1 MVQAKICGLTTLD
14 AVSAAVEGG
23 AAFVGFVFFARS
35 PRDLAPEAAARL
47 AAPLRNSGGR
57 RSPVKTVAVTVDPD
71 DALVDR
77 LMATLAPDL
86 IQVHGKE
93 TPARV
98 REIGQRSGAGMIKA
112 FSVSS
117 ASDVDQAQAF
127 DGVVEHLMFDAR
139 PVDVSGEGSAL
150 PGGTGARFDWS
161 LLEGRRFSRPHFLA
175 GGLDPWN
182 VAQAIRTSGAPLVDV
197 SSGVERGP
205 GLKDPALI
213 TAFLDAVKRA

>member
-1 MVQAKICGLTTLD
+1 MITKAKICGLSTAE

-23 AAFVGFVFFARS
+23 AAYLGFVFFEKS
-35 PRDLAPEAAARL
+35 PRNLTPEAAARL
-47 AAPLRNSGGR
+47 VAPLQGRNGRGGA
-57 RSPVKTVAVTVDPD
+57 VKTVAVTVDPD
-71 DALVDR
+71 DVLIDR
-77 LMATLAPDL
+77 LMATMKPDL

-98 REIGQRSGAGMIKA
+98 RQIAERSGVGVIKA

-117 ASDVDQAQAF
+117 SSDVDQARAF
-127 DGVVEHLMFDAR
+127 ETVAEQFLFDAR
-139 PVDVSGEGSAL
+139 PVEGSVL
-150 PGGTGARFDWS
+150 PGGTGARFDWT
-161 LLEGRRFSRPHFLA
+161 LLEGRRFARPHFLA

-182 VAQAIRTSGAPLVDV
+182 VADAIRLSGAPLLDV

-213 TAFLDAVKRA
+213 TAFLDAVKRV

>member
-1 MVQAKICGLTTLD
+1 MTTQAKICGLSTPET
-14 AVSAAVEGG
+14 VTAAVTGG
-23 AAFVGFVFFARS
+23 AAFVGFVFFAKS
-35 PRDLAPEAAARL
+35 PRNLDPEAAARL
-47 AAPLRNSGGR
+47 AAPLRQTNVR
-57 RSPVKTVAVTVDPD
+57 TVAVTVDPD
-71 DALVDR
+71 DALIDR
-77 LMATLAPDL
+77 LMATLKPDL

-93 TPARV
+93 TPSRV

-117 ASDVDQAQAF
+117 PADIDQAGAF

-139 PVDVSGEGSAL
+139 PVEGSAL

-161 LLEGRRFSRPHFLA
+161 LLAGRRFSRPHFLA

-182 VAQAIRTSGAPLVDV
+182 VAEAIKASGAPLVDV
-197 SSGVERGP
+197 SSGLERGP

>member
-1 MVQAKICGLTTLD
+1 MSTRVKICGLSTAE

-23 AAFVGFVFFARS
+23 AAYLGFVFFEKS
-35 PRDLAPEAAARL
+35 PRNLTPEAAARL
-47 AAPLRNSGGR
+47 VAPVRGG
-57 RSPVKTVAVTVDPD
+57 PVKTVAVTVDPD
-71 DALVDR
+71 DVLIDR
-77 LMATLAPDL
+77 LMATMKPDL

-98 REIGQRSGAGMIKA
+98 RQIAERSGVGVIKA

-117 ASDVDQAQAF
+117 ASDVDQARAF
-127 DGVVEHLMFDAR
+127 ETVAEQFLFDAR
-139 PVDVSGEGSAL
+139 PVEGPAGEKGL
-150 PGGTGARFDWS
+150 PGGTGARFDWT
-161 LLEGRRFSRPHFLA
+161 LLQGRRFSRPHFLA

-182 VAQAIRTSGAPLVDV
+182 AADAIRISGAPLLDV

-213 TAFLDAVKRA
+213 TAFLDAVKRV